1 MHEEWDDVIVQ
12 RFVAGRE
19 VNVGI
24 LGDQVLPIAEI
35 DFSAMPDE
43 YWRIVSYRS
52 KWQTGSDEDLGSV
65 PHCPADLPAEL
76 VAELGRIALAAW
88 RVVGGRGYGRVDM
101 RIDESGRPWI
111 LEVNANPDFAP
122 TAGLARM
129 ARTAGI
135 DYATMVRIVCEYAFA
150 QPQIASADRWARK
163 QRLSGVEAVG

>member
-1 MHEEWDDVIVQ
+1 MHEEWDEVIVQ
-12 RFVAGRE
+12 RFIAGRE

-35 DFSAMPDE
+35 DFSSMPDE

-65 PHCPADLPAEL
+65 PRCPADLPPEL

-88 RVVGGRGYGRVDM
+88 RVVGGRGYGRVDL
-101 RIDESGRPWI
+101 RIDESMRPWI

-135 DYATMVRIVCEYAFA
+135 DYASMVRVVCEQAFA
-150 QPQIASADRWARK
+150 QPRVSTEERWVRK